1 MNRAQDPDLSAAQ
14 MQLLWVGNNEKEFAY
29 LRDVLTRSGE
39 GRLGL
44 DRARSPEEALQRLN
58 QTTYDLLL
66 CDYKPGDGIALPL
79 LHEIRN
85 EGPGAAVIFRSDHV
99 HQIAVDAAIKAGAC
113 DWLHTAHLDESSLAR
128 AMRYATDVY

>member
-44 DRARSPEEALQRLN
+44 DRVRSPEEALQRLN

-66 CDYKPGDGIALPL
+66 CITNPAMVWPCASCMKFVRKARAP
-79 LHEIRN
+79 
-85 EGPGAAVIFRSDHV
+85 RSF
-99 HQIAVDAAIKAGAC
+99 
-113 DWLHTAHLDESSLAR
+113 SLAIMSIR
-128 AMRYATDVY
+128 LR

>member
-44 DRARSPEEALQRLN
+44 DRVRSPEEALQRLN

-66 CDYKPGDGIALPL
+66 CDYKPGDGMTFRL
-79 LHEIRN
+79 LNEIRK
-85 EGPGAAVIFRSDHV
+85 EGPGATVNMLRYN
-99 HQIAVDAAIKAGAC
+99 VDQ
-113 DWLHTAHLDESSLAR
+113 
-128 AMRYATDVY
+128 MR

>member
-1 MNRAQDPDLSAAQ
+1 MLCRGTSDVALRPESRHESCPGPRPQRCQ

-44 DRARSPEEALQRLN
+44 DRVRSPEEALQRLN

-66 CDYKPGDGIALPL
+66 CDYKPGDGVALRL
-79 LHEIRN
+79 LHEIRK
-85 EGPGAAVIFRSDHV
+85 EGPRAPVIFLSYHV
-99 HQIAVDAAIKAGAC
+99 DQIAVDA
-113 DWLHTAHLDESSLAR
+113 
-128 AMRYATDVY
+128 

>member
-44 DRARSPEEALQRLN
+44 DRVRSPEDALQRLN

-66 CDYKPGDGIALPL
+66 CDYKPGDGMALRL
-79 LHEIRN
+79 LHEIRK
-85 EGPGAAVIFRSDHV
+85 EGPGGAGHFPQRSCRSDCGRCSY
-99 HQIAVDAAIKAGAC
+99 QSRRIGLPANF
-113 DWLHTAHLDESSLAR
+113 
-128 AMRYATDVY
+128 

>member
-44 DRARSPEEALQRLN
+44 DRVRSPEEALQRLN

-66 CDYKPGDGIALPL
+66 CDYKPGDGMAFASSMKFVRRAPGRRSFSSAIMS
-79 LHEIRN
+79 IRL
-85 EGPGAAVIFRSDHV
+85 R
-99 HQIAVDAAIKAGAC
+99 
-113 DWLHTAHLDESSLAR
+113 
-128 AMRYATDVY
+128 

>member
-44 DRARSPEEALQRLN
+44 DRVRSPEEALQRLN
-58 QTTYDLLL
+58 HTNYDLRL
-66 CDYKPGDGIALPL
+66 CDYTTGDGMALRL
-79 LHEIRN
+79 RHELRKD
-85 EGPGAAVIFRSDHV
+85 GPRAPVIFLSDHV
-99 HQIAVDAAIKAGAC
+99 DQIAIDAAINAGTPDC
-113 DWLHTAHLDESSLAR
+113 LPT
-128 AMRYATDVY
+128 